1 MKKLEKSV
9 SINSPIDKVFNYISD
24 PMNNTEWLPSMIE
37 IKDVDLKDEG
47 VKTSYHWIY
56 KMGGLKFSGESVCTE
71 YATNKKIVVQSKGG
85 IKSMWDW
92 TFEQQESGTNTKL
105 IVEYDIPIPVLG
117 KLAEAIVLKQNNK
130 EADQAMANLKKILE
144 S

>member
-47 VKTSYHWIY
+47 VGTSYHWIY
-56 KMGGLKFSGESVCTE
+56 KMGGIKFSGE
-71 YATNKKIVVQSKGG
+71 KGLRNYLRLSFAYYDVPELEEG
-85 IKSMWDW
+85 ARRLGRVIEE
-92 TFEQQESGTNTKL
+92 FEN
-105 IVEYDIPIPVLG
+105 
-117 KLAEAIVLKQNNK
+117 
-130 EADQAMANLKKILE
+130 
-144 S
+144 